1 MNFYKKFARKEDCHI
16 AYAFKIW
23 AKNFFFPVPCREL
36 VIVHHTRPIRS
47 CQELSAASTKVKTLR
62 LKNEEKKWYYSIY
75 WSTCNNWKVSFSLN
89 FRLFLTFADFLR
101 KWYFL
106 ICLLTCC
113 FDIYVLVPLCTLNK
127 LSLMNVWEVVQF
139 FFLFLHFWTT
149 AWETKTP
156 IRTSHTTWKC
166 CVCMCLNQ
174 TFEISSRPH
183 TFVDELSFMFS
194 MEFVEW

>member
-1 MNFYKKFARKEDCHI
+1 M
-16 AYAFKIW
+16 
-23 AKNFFFPVPCREL
+23 
-36 VIVHHTRPIRS
+36 
-47 CQELSAASTKVKTLR
+47 
-62 LKNEEKKWYYSIY
+62 KWYYSIY

-139 FFLFLHFWTT
+139 FFFVSPLLNHGLRNKNTNSYITYNLEMLCVYVFESNFWNKFSP
-149 AWETKTP
+149 AYFCGW
-156 IRTSHTTWKC
+156 
-166 CVCMCLNQ
+166 
-174 TFEISSRPH
+174 
-183 TFVDELSFMFS
+183 TFVHVLNGICGMIRNAFWKSLFNDIFFLAVHTMVLSEGKSQLFKSKYCVNRNNHAF
-194 MEFVEW
+194 FVYS